1 LSISDPEYELVKN
14 LKKIIS
20 EELGLPISN
29 RKLGELLLSPNRF
42 NRILREKAILREI
55 SIDKIELKLK
65 QILSR
70 KGLKDALE
78 VLEIY
83 RKKRNMKLSQVANS
97 FEYQLAK
104 KIQEIFLEFTG
115 ELLSFSRLGEIFGY
129 KALFNETIIC

>member
-1 LSISDPEYELVKN
+1 M
-14 LKKIIS
+14 KKIIS

>member
-1 LSISDPEYELVKN
+1 MSISDPEYELVKN

-104 KIQEIFLEFTG
+104 KI
-115 ELLSFSRLGEIFGY
+115 
-129 KALFNETIIC
+129 

>member
-1 LSISDPEYELVKN
+1 MSISDPEYELVKN